1 MFKQCL
7 FKYWGSSISHVDKNV
22 IRYTIFSL
30 FIGWWTFGLFF
41 CGFEI
46 VNSTALNR
54 EYWYLFETVVSFTLN
69 AYLEVELLDH
79 MVVLFLFF
87 WGISKYL
94 FSWWLCRFAFPTTL
108 VVKWLPANAGGPQIW
123 FLVWEESRGSFFST
137 FSPVFISYLLMM
149 AILIAVRYYLHV
161 ILICIPFM
169 TGLLEHLL
177 CACGPFVRHLWRGV
191 SSNPL
196 PII

>member
-108 VVKWLPANAGGPQIW
+108 VVKWLPANAGGHRSDSWSGRNPW
-123 FLVWEESRGSFFST
+123 VP
-137 FSPVFISYLLMM
+137 FSPHSHQYLS
-149 AILIAVRYYLHV
+149 LIFWWW
-161 ILICIPFM
+161 PS
-169 TGLLEHLL
+169 
-177 CACGPFVRHLWRGV
+177 W
-191 SSNPL
+191 
-196 PII
+196 

>member
-1 MFKQCL
+1 MFKQWL

-108 VVKWLPANAGGPQIW
+108 VVKWLRICLPMQGGTDLIPGLGGIQG
-123 FLVWEESRGSFFST
+123 FLFLRILTSV
-137 FSPVFISYLLMM
+137 YLLSFDDGHPDSCEVLSPCDFDLHSLYDWSSWAPSLCLG
-149 AILIAVRYYLHV
+149 AICASS
-161 ILICIPFM
+161 
-169 TGLLEHLL
+169 LER
-177 CACGPFVRHLWRGV
+177 C
-191 SSNPL
+191 
-196 PII
+196 